1 MSPSLDAIIRFR
13 RRDVLVILPLTI
25 VAALGASVWEP
36 PLVTVA
42 WAVVNLAL
50 MGFGQA
56 LYSWLGRQDNLPRET
71 EPALAGYT
79 FATTAIYS
87 LLPAALVARGDPGAV
102 VAGAAMLAAICL
114 SSTSEFVASYL
125 IGSASLVA
133 LYLAAVTGVV
143 IGDQAERPLSLIV
156 ALIGST
162 CFFGYVVKYAL
173 HQRSVERGLSDALQL
188 AEARGAEAQAANA
201 AKSIFLA
208 TMSHEIRTPMNG
220 VLGMAQ
226 AMAAGD
232 LPGPQRER
240 LVVLQE
246 SGEALLTLL
255 NDLLDFAK
263 IEAGKLECEQIP
275 FDLESVL
282 NGATAAF
289 SVYAAQKSLVLDTTI
304 SEAARGTYRGDP
316 IRVRQILNNLIS
328 NALKFTEA
336 GRVDVAVSRDGE
348 LLTLAVSDTG
358 PGMPADLLHRLFGK
372 FQQLDA
378 STTRK
383 HGGSGLGLAI
393 CRELCGLMGGAIT
406 AESVVGQGSTFTA
419 TLCLPRIGAP
429 SMQAPDADERRPAM
443 DAANELR
450 ILAAE
455 DNPVNRLVLKTLLAQ
470 IGVEPVLVED
480 GAQALAAW
488 RDGAWDAILMDVQ
501 MPVMD
506 GVAATLAIR
515 QEERRRG
522 LPRTPIIALTANAMA
537 HQLAD
542 YRAAGMDDCV
552 AKPIRAQELY
562 VTLERVLGDE
572 GGEAADGARMA
583 ASSL

>member
-13 RRDVLVILPLTI
+13 RRDVLIILPMTL

-36 PLVTVA
+36 PLVTGA
-42 WAVVNLAL
+42 WVVVNLAL
-50 MGFGQA
+50 IAIGQT
-56 LYSWLGRQDNLPRET
+56 LYSWLGRQTDLPRET

-87 LLPAALVARGDPGAV
+87 LLPAALMARGDPGAV

-114 SSTSEFVASYL
+114 SSTSEFVVSYL
-125 IGSASLVA
+125 IGSASLAA
-133 LYLAAVTGVV
+133 LYVAAMTGVV
-143 IGDQAERPLSLIV
+143 VGDHAERPLSLVV
-156 ALIGST
+156 ALIAST
-162 CFFGYVVKYAL
+162 CFFAYVVKYAL
-173 HQRSVERGLSDALQL
+173 HQRSVERGLSEALQL
-188 AEARGAEAQAANA
+188 AESRGAEAQAANA
-201 AKSIFLA
+201 AKSSFLA

-255 NDLLDFAK
+255 NDLLDFGK

-275 FDLESVL
+275 FDLEGVL
-282 NGATAAF
+282 NGARAAF
-289 SVYAAQKSLVLDTTI
+289 AVHAAQKSLALNVTI
-304 SEAARGTYRGDP
+304 DEAARGTYRGDP
-316 IRVRQILNNLIS
+316 MRVRQILNNLIS
-328 NALKFTEA
+328 NALKFTDV
-336 GRVDVAVSRDGE
+336 GRVDVTVTYDGE
-348 LLTLAVSDTG
+348 ILTLAVSDTG
-358 PGMPADLLHRLFGK
+358 AGMPADRLHRLFGR

-393 CRELCGLMGGAIT
+393 CRELCELMGGAIT
-406 AESVVGQGSTFTA
+406 AESVLGQGSTFTA
-419 TLCLPRIGAP
+419 TLRLPWIGAT
-429 SMQAPDADERRPAM
+429 STSATEAVERRPTM
-443 DAANELR
+443 DPANDLR

-470 IGVEPVLVED
+470 IGIEPTLAED
-480 GAQALAAW
+480 GAQALETW
-488 RDGAWDAILMDVQ
+488 RDGRWDVVLMDVQ

-515 QEERRRG
+515 AEELRRG

-552 AKPIRAQELY
+552 AKPIRADELFLA
-562 VTLERVLGDE
+562 LERVLGE
-572 GGEAADGARMA
+572 ESAAA
-583 ASSL
+583 AEVA